1 MPRMPQTADDT
12 DRPAPSRSSR
22 RVLLWTTP
30 VDGHVNPGLP
40 IARALVARGHEVRW
54 YTGRRFRPAVEATGA
69 RFEPMQ
75 AATDPADV
83 DPFTRFPQ
91 RVDLDGLAGFKFD
104 LKHLFLDEVPGQITD
119 VQRILRDFPADVVL
133 NDTAV
138 LGAGM
143 LHELGGPSWATFG
156 ITALPIRSRD
166 TAPFGTGLAPGRSP
180 ISRLRNR
187 VLTAVTARVIFRD
200 VQRHRDAIRA
210 RLGLPHVRTSV
221 LESSLSPYWYAH
233 SSTPAFEYP
242 RRDLPEQVHFVGP
255 LLPAPP
261 VGFDEPAWWPD
272 LDGTRPVVLV
282 TQGTV
287 ATDLD
292 HLVLPALRALAAD
305 DVLVV
310 ATATDAAIDAVRR
323 ALPANARVEPF
334 IPFGALLPH
343 VHAVVTNGGFGGV
356 QFALAHGVPLVV
368 AGTTEEKPEIAAR
381 VAWSGAGID
390 LRTSTPSPEQI
401 RTSVRA
407 VLSEPR
413 YGEAA
418 RRIRAEYARHDAP
431 EEIADLVERLAAT
444 GSPVLRDVTPAHTGT
459 GRATPT
465 PAGAAR

>member
-1 MPRMPQTADDT
+1 MPPTPDTAD
-12 DRPAPSRSSR
+12 RAPSASIPR
-22 RVLLWTTP
+22 RVLLWTVP

-40 IARALVARGHEVRW
+40 IARALVARGHDVRW

-69 RFEPMQ
+69 RFEPMVS
-75 AATDPADV
+75 ATDPADD
-83 DPFTRFPQ
+83 DPLTRFPQ

-104 LKHLFLDEVPGQITD
+104 LKHLFLDEVPGQLTD

-133 NDTAV
+133 NDTGV

-143 LHELGGPSWATFG
+143 LHELGGPPWATFG

-180 ISRLRNR
+180 VSRLRNR
-187 VLTAVTARVIFRD
+187 VLSAATAHVVFRD

-210 RLGLPHVRTSV
+210 QLGLPRQRSSV
-221 LESSLSPYWYAH
+221 LESSLSPFLYAH
-233 SSTPAFEYP
+233 SATPAFEYP
-242 RRDLPEQVHFVGP
+242 RRDLPPQVHFVGP
-255 LLPAPP
+255 LLPDPP
-261 VGFDEPAWWPD
+261 VGVALPSWWAE
-272 LDGTRPVVLV
+272 LDGGRPVVLV

-292 HLVLPALRALAAD
+292 HLVLPALRALADD

-310 ATATDAAIDAVRR
+310 ATAGAAIDAVRSE
-323 ALPANARVEPF
+323 LPLNARVESF
-334 IPFGALLPH
+334 VPFGALLPK

-390 LRTSTPSPEQI
+390 LRTATPSPEQI
-401 RTSVRA
+401 RTAVRA
-407 VLSEPR
+407 VLSEPG

-418 RRIRAEYARHDAP
+418 RRIRSEYARHDAP
-431 EEIADLVERLAAT
+431 EEIADLVEQLAAT
-444 GSPVLRDVTPAHTGT
+444 GCPVLRD
-459 GRATPT
+459 ATPRGAGSGRT
-465 PAGAAR
+465 TRSPAGAAR